1 MVDIRILSKYALC
14 WNSFAVIRWAGRLV
28 IRRGNTEDV
37 NSFGTGLEQRKL
49 LLAEGMEDDELNSRL
64 YVVTLEFA
72 CNGEVCGE
80 LYRAII
86 KSPNENISA
95 PVLRFESSTKS
106 GEQ

>member
-1 MVDIRILSKYALC
+1 
-14 WNSFAVIRWAGRLV
+14 
-28 IRRGNTEDV
+28 
-37 NSFGTGLEQRKL
+37 
-49 LLAEGMEDDELNSRL
+49 MEDDELNSRL

-86 KSPNENISA
+86 KSPKENISA